1 MFFTEADSEF
11 QLTVHTYMDPT
22 ARASLTLP
30 NELLIRIFQTFVEET
45 SNHSPVVLTHV
56 CQLWRQLAH
65 GTSSL
70 WTFIDLYFYQRAKHH
85 LAFAQQQP
93 LVVSWQ
99 CVMKSPRQ
107 LIALPDLEDYEDI
120 FSQASRFIRLNLLL
134 HGRHIAEVFDRLNHH
149 GLLNLQLLVLAG
161 TAWSWGKFTASS
173 MPKLRHLFLSSVSA
187 FALSSWEYDS

>member
-1 MFFTEADSEF
+1 MLLNSELGVF
-11 QLTVHTYMDPT
+11 K
-22 ARASLTLP
+22 LP
-30 NELLIRIFQTFVEET
+30 NEVLVQVFRNFVDDMYH
-45 SNHSPVVLTHV
+45 HSPVVLTYV
-56 CQLWRQLAH
+56 CRLWRQLVHAT
-65 GTSSL
+65 GSL
-70 WTFIDLYFYQRAKHH
+70 WTFIDLEFIQRSKHH

-173 MPKLRHLFLSSVSA
+173 MPKLRHLLLSSVSA